1 MGHKFGKP
9 GGLVTYRA
17 SPTIFALIG
26 GCAGVCS
33 IWHTLQRM
41 APATQT
47 FTKKVTFS
55 NCKMTYSLKKV
66 SDFPKSLKSLCM
78 SGWGKTRPS
87 KK

>member
-47 FTKKVTFS
+47 FTKKNDIF
-55 NCKMTYSLKKV
+55 KL
-66 SDFPKSLKSLCM
+66 
-78 SGWGKTRPS
+78 
-87 KK
+87 